1 MFLVGELTIKME
13 SAQNCKKVLF
23 WEARGHCRHKTIL
36 DAFLK
41 NLDLNNYKNKSFEK
55 IFLELKNIQR
65 RKGSI
70 GNLTLYDIAS
80 DLVRHDGGQIN
91 KVYIIGSGPKRA
103 IKILGIKKQLD
114 PVTKLHFASCE
125 DVVRA
130 CKLEPTTDGDLLE
143 TYICQW
149 QKSV

>member
-1 MFLVGELTIKME
+1 ME
-13 SAQNCKKVLF
+13 SAQSCKRVLF
-23 WEARGHCRHKTIL
+23 HEARGHCRHKTIL
-36 DAFLK
+36 EAFLK
-41 NLDLNNYKNKSFEK
+41 NLDLNNFKNKSFEQ
-55 IFLELKNIQR
+55 IFLELRNIER

-80 DLVRHDGGQIN
+80 DIVRHNGGEVK
-91 KVYIIGSGPKRA
+91 KVYIIGSGPRRA

-114 PVTKLHFASCE
+114 PVTRLHFVSCE

-130 CKLEPTTDGDLLE
+130 CNLEHTTDGDLLE

>member
-1 MFLVGELTIKME
+1 ME
-13 SAQNCKKVLF
+13 SALSCKKVLF
-23 WEARGHCRHKTIL
+23 WEARCHCRHKTIL
-36 DAFLK
+36 EAFLN
-41 NLDLNNYKNKSFEK
+41 NLDLNNFKNKSFEQ
-55 IFLELKNIQR
+55 IFLELKNIPR

-80 DLVRHDGGQIN
+80 DIVRHNGGQIH

-103 IKILGIKKQLD
+103 IKILGINKRLD
-114 PVTKLHFASCE
+114 PVTRLHFVSCE

>member
-1 MFLVGELTIKME
+1 ME
-13 SAQNCKKVLF
+13 FALSCKKVLF
-23 WEARGHCRHKTIL
+23 WEARCHCRHKTIL
-36 DAFLK
+36 DAFLN
-41 NLDLNNYKNKSFEK
+41 NLDLNNLKNKSFEQ
-55 IFLELKNIQR
+55 IFLELKNIPR
-65 RKGSI
+65 NKGSI

-80 DLVRHDGGQIN
+80 DIVRHNGGEVK

-114 PVTKLHFASCE
+114 PVTRLHFVSCE
-125 DVVRA
+125 DVTRA
-130 CKLEPTTDGDLLE
+130 CNLEQTTDGDLLE